1 MFAVT
6 VHLFAS
12 YAESFGAN
20 NLEIELNPQSTVA
33 DLVAELRTRPGS
45 FVLPATPR
53 VAINKRFATPDQ
65 LVRATDEIALI
76 PPVAGG

>member
-1 MFAVT
+1 MSAVT

-20 NLEIELNPQSTVA
+20 NLKIELAPESTVA
-33 DLVAELRTRPGS
+33 ELIAEVRSRPGS
-45 FVLPATPR
+45 YVLPPLPR
-53 VAINKRFATPDQ
+53 VAINRKFAAPDQ

-76 PPVAGG
+76 PPVSGG

>member
-1 MFAVT
+1 MSAVT

-20 NLEIELNPQSTVA
+20 NLKIELHPGDTVA
-33 DLVAELRTRPGS
+33 DLVAELRALPGAFALS
-45 FVLPATPR
+45 SAPR
-53 VAINKRFATPDQ
+53 VAVNQKFASLDQ
-65 LVRATDEIALI
+65 PLCPSDEIAVI

>member
-1 MFAVT
+1 MSAVT

-20 NLEIELNPQSTVA
+20 SLKIELAPDGTVS
-33 DLVAELRTRPGS
+33 DLIAEVRSRPGS
-45 FVLPATPR
+45 YVLPPAPR
-53 VAINKRFATPDQ
+53 VAINRKFAAPDQ

-76 PPVAGG
+76 PPVSGG

>member
-1 MFAVT
+1 VSAVT

-12 YAESFGAN
+12 YAESFGAKY
-20 NLEIELNPQSTVA
+20 LTIALSPQSTVA
-33 DLVAELRTRPGS
+33 DLVAELRTRQGS

-53 VAINKRFATPDQ
+53 VAINRKFAALDQ
-65 LVRATDEIALI
+65 LVRTTDEIALI

>member
-1 MFAVT
+1 MSAVT

-20 NLEIELNPQSTVA
+20 NLKIELAPQSSVA
-33 DLVAELRTRPGS
+33 DLVTELRALPGS
-45 FVLPATPR
+45 SVLPASPR
-53 VAINKRFATPDQ
+53 VAINRKFAAPNQ
-65 LVRATDEIALI
+65 LIHPADEIALI